1 MEKCTVLYYL
11 LSFWNWRTYR
21 KASVK
26 CFSSKLFSLFKTI
39 SKSCCREVVDFRA
52 SVNPSGGGLG
62 TVGDGT
68 AESMTGSWKMDDGGL
83 VLTGKR
89 NILVS

>member
-1 MEKCTVLYYL
+1 M
-11 LSFWNWRTYR
+11 
-21 KASVK
+21 
-26 CFSSKLFSLFKTI
+26 